1 MAHSDWVPAREQD
14 LVDLAGKW
22 TAALAD
28 PSKQTSFGWDAE
40 ECAETAVK
48 IAEFLR
54 ARDIY
59 EADNSTV
66 NRAGKDEAKGDAV
79 DAMRDFANSAVRF
92 NKRMR
97 DDDKLFWGIRS

>member
-1 MAHSDWVPAREQD
+1 MTHRDWIPAREQD

-22 TAALAD
+22 AAALAD

-48 IAEFLR
+48 IADFLR

-59 EADNSTV
+59 EADNSAEK
-66 NRAGKDEAKGDAV
+66 RADKDETKGDAV
-79 DAMRDFANSAVRF
+79 NLSRYVQF
-92 NKRMR
+92 
-97 DDDKLFWGIRS
+97 